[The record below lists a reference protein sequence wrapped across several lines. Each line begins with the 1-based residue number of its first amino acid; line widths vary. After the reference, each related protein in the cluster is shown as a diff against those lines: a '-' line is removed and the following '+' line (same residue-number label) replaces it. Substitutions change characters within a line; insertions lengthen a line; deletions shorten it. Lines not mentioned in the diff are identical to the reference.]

1 MRRKKS
7 PVYRK
12 LSRLLVTALC
22 GQCRTQVTLL
32 VYGVVAVLLLT
43 YVSGQVYA
51 GALAQKISVLKSE
64 RHEYKERLNIL
75 TSEYVAL
82 TSRGRVTDYCKNKLG
97 MIEAEDGSLE
107 RFAVGFE
114 EIDYLEPAEFT
125 SKPPALPAAYGFTLN
140 REDAPPQ

>member
-7 PVYRK
+7 PLYRK
-12 LSRLLVTALC
+12 LSRLLVTALL
-22 GQCRTQVTLL
+22 GQSRTPVTLL
-32 VYGVVAVLLLT
+32 VYGAAAVLLLA

-51 GALAQKISVLKSE
+51 GALTQKISVLKTE
-64 RHEYKERLNIL
+64 RHDYKEQLNLL

-82 TSRGRVTDYCKNKLG
+82 TSRARVSAYCKNTLG
-97 MIEAEDGSLE
+97 MIEADDGSLE

-125 SKPPALPAAYGFTLN
+125 RKPPSLPAAYGFTLN
-140 REDAPPQ
+140 REGTPSQ